1 MDSIK
6 KHPNP
11 SSLAYKEQK
20 KHDKQDASKKRDEA
34 KRAIQAPSLSSTQK
48 GSGASSQKLGLR
60 KPSNSAAVVPLD
72 KTDAKRTAFSAQVAA
87 AVNPHF
93 NKPYAEALPSS
104 PYYALHDKASGK
116 TVYRPNHSLAHGLRQ
131 AYLAVDIGIAF
142 KHIEGKSL
150 NAAGQALAEWVKEQA
165 KADPLLFQK
174 IEFANAF
181 QRTGRQSEASRDTAP
196 EKFERYLEADK
207 QNLQEAAAEH
217 IGPGKLFK
225 DQAELDLYKTAIAT
239 KFESLAQAPSKDLF
253 YLSKLLYT
261 SHLLDL
267 RRLPHFD
274 KKRILEQIALQ
285 LFETKTPNAAE
296 KKLIDKLWQR
306 SGDYLAATG
315 DRDMDSKD
323 RTDWD
328 AALFAQQAHDPDL
341 AVQALQL
348 ARSKPQ
354 KKLLDSI
361 VHHAAVAGEIKHTK
375 KAEASNLAPSELR
388 ETLKQAPY
396 TASEGY
402 LKILLGEDYCEIPKN
417 ASEQDVRR
425 ITKQNIEAF
434 LSDKKKAV
442 QATRW
447 APIALVERVKNPD
460 KHYVDVLVNCMLE
473 ERKHKDKVVLYHTTE
488 PEMALIFDIFSHLRN
503 QLALKGSSDITAL
516 RAIDSG
522 FIALD
527 HYIQETQAQGRPAN
541 VLDFMAKFQGV
552 ADDHAEYRDMVLS
565 TNFGLFGSDQQVNAD
580 TYNMFYEVKDR
591 KVATQL
597 LVYDKFFDFIQQKT
611 GIPLSFDAFKPILEE
626 FILQNADGENQRN
639 GKLLQI
645 FVDAQALND
654 TTYFSVLM
662 GAPVLKDG
670 ETPPIDTPIRLLRT
684 EPEKLLDYLEGTS
697 GSTQMEGVPRHL
709 LRPNTLKL
717 HDLQARL
724 YMRPEVML
732 DKELVQI
739 KSYWRFD
746 TPPKAYMQQIKELV
760 NEGLSTW
767 LTQGSPAEADAFAP
781 HTQALNNL
789 ANVIHKG
796 VTGTDAPKAPPIALG
811 QQLVS
816 LCLSERTEAAAR
828 LIETHY
834 EALKSEPIVVPPDRN
849 GKWGATYDLAG
860 FLKRYSYPA
869 YLKIAFDKGL
879 FPGGQRGYEFFQK
892 LKAERPLDVYEFLDQ
907 LQSFQNARKT
917 LELFEKYFK
926 DASIQDSLKLLC
938 ALNTIQND
946 TAVLDTARPL
956 MTILDVFP
964 DKILEGVA
972 ALRQVTRGKVCT
984 EAARIIQSILA
995 ESTSR
1000 LYETTQLNLYIKDL
1014 LIFTESIQGLS
1025 TAQQDDLWSLAKAM
1039 KINWDFR
1046 FKALDILKH
1055 IDWKAVPPGE
1065 APQWP
1070 RALSAPFTAKKVIA
1084 HAKTKPE
1091 AYEMGFLKSTA
1102 GKVVI
1107 QEIIDQI
1114 NKGML
1119 PINRA
1124 TQKYPS
1130 MVSAYNKGNPEA
1142 RYNMSLI
1149 AEYVSNLKSPPWPSF
1164 QPPILP

>member
-1 MDSIK
+1 MDSIHK
-6 KHPNP
+6 YPSKD
-11 SSLAYKEQK
+11 SSLNPQK
-20 KHDKQDASKKRDEA
+20 GEKQKHQSPGHKNPDAKKA
-34 KRAIQAPSLSSTQK
+34 AVAPSLSH
-48 GSGASSQKLGLR
+48 SQKASATPASKLR
-60 KPSNSAAVVPLD
+60 KAKHTAVPLD
-72 KTDAKRTAFSAQVAA
+72 KTDAKRTAFSVQVAK

-93 NKPYAEALPSS
+93 SKAYEEASPSS
-104 PYYALHDKASGK
+104 PYYALHDKASDK

-142 KHIEGKSL
+142 KHISGKSL
-150 NAAGQALAEWVKEQA
+150 NKAGQALADWVKEEA

-181 QRTGRQSEASRDTAP
+181 QRTGRKSEASRDTAQ
-196 EKFERYLEADK
+196 EKFESYLEADK
-207 QNLQEAAAEH
+207 QNLQEAAREH

-225 DQAELDLYKTAIAT
+225 DQAEVDLYKTAIAT
-239 KFESLAQAPSKDLF
+239 KFESLAQAGNKDLF
-253 YLSKLLYT
+253 CLSKLLYT

-306 SGDYLAATG
+306 SGDYLEATG

-323 RTDWD
+323 RGDWD
-328 AALFAQQAHDPDL
+328 TAVFAQQAHDPDL

-361 VHHAAVAGEIKHTK
+361 VHHAEVVGEIKRTK
-375 KAEASNLAPSELR
+375 KAEAPDLAPSELR
-388 ETLKQAPY
+388 ETLSQAPY

-402 LKILLGEDYCEIPKN
+402 LKILLGEDYCEVAKN
-417 ASEQDVRR
+417 ASEKDVRR
-425 ITKQNIEAF
+425 ITEQNIQAF
-434 LSDKKKAV
+434 LSDQKKAV

-447 APIALVERVKNPD
+447 DPIVLVERIQNPD

-527 HYIQETQAQGRPAN
+527 HYIQETQAQGRQAN
-541 VLDFMAKFQGV
+541 VLDFMAKFKGV
-552 ADDHAEYRDMVLS
+552 ADDNAEYRDMVLS

-611 GIPLSFDAFKPILEE
+611 GIPLNFDAFKPILEE
-626 FILQNADGENQRN
+626 FILQNANGENQRN
-639 GKLLQI
+639 GKLIQI
-645 FVDAQALND
+645 FVDAQALTD

-662 GAPVLKDG
+662 GAPVMKDG
-670 ETPPIDTPIRLLRT
+670 ITPAIDTPIRLLRT

-697 GSTQMEGVPRHL
+697 GSTQMIGVPSHL
-709 LRPNTLKL
+709 SRPNTLKL

-732 DKELVQI
+732 DEELVQI

-746 TPPKAYMQQIKELV
+746 TPPKDYMQQIKGLV

-767 LTQGSPAEADAFAP
+767 LTQGSPAEANAFASN
-781 HTQALNNL
+781 TQALNTL
-789 ANVIHKG
+789 SKLVHTG
-796 VTGTDAPKAPPIALG
+796 VTGADAPKAPPVSLG

-834 EALKSEPIVVPPDRN
+834 EALKSESMVVPPDRN
-849 GKWGATYDLAG
+849 GQGGGTYDLAE
-860 FLKRYSYPA
+860 FLKRYQRPK

-879 FPGGQRGYEFFQK
+879 FPGGQRGYTFFEKIQQYPF
-892 LKAERPLDVYEFLDQ
+892 EVYEFLNQ
-907 LQSFQNARKT
+907 LQTFEDADKS
-917 LELFEKYFK
+917 LELFEKHFK
-926 DASIQDSLKLLC
+926 DTSAKDSLKMLSSLNTIKNDASILE
-938 ALNTIQND
+938 
-946 TAVLDTARPL
+946 TASPL
-956 MTILDVFP
+956 MVILDVFP

-972 ALRQVTRGKVCT
+972 ALRQVTREKVCT
-984 EAARIIQSILA
+984 EAARIIQSIL
-995 ESTSR
+995 EECENPLSQKM
-1000 LYETTQLNLYIKDL
+1000 YLNLYIKEL

-1025 TAQQDDLWSLAKAM
+1025 TEQKSTLWSLAKTM
-1039 KINWDFR
+1039 KIDWDFR
-1046 FKALDILKH
+1046 FQALDILKH
-1055 IDWKAVPPGE
+1055 IDWKAAPPGE

-1070 RALSAPFTAKKVIA
+1070 RQISAPFSAKDVIA
-1084 HAKTKPE
+1084 HAKTYPE
-1091 AYEMGFLKSTA
+1091 IYEMALLKSTA

-1107 QEIIDQI
+1107 QTIIDQI
-1114 NKGML
+1114 NNGLL

-1124 TQKYPS
+1124 SGNYAS
-1130 MVSAYNKGNPEA
+1130 MVSAYNKGYPEA
-1142 RYNMSLI
+1142 KYNLSLI
-1149 AEYVSNLKSPPWPSF
+1149 AEYVSNLKRGYDR
-1164 QPPILP
+1164 